1 MQASD
6 FTTNSPGALRPVGA
20 GLVGFVP
27 IPVPRSLQLPPRLEI
42 LASEAERVIGRLGGM
57 LHGGGS
63 PLNPHLVGRP
73 LLRREAIE
81 SSRIEGTFTTPEQ
94 LALLESEEG
103 EPTDA
108 SDDTREVQ
116 SYLVALQWAMREL
129 PRLPIS
135 QRMIRGI
142 HERLMR
148 GVRGDSEKPGEFRT
162 IQNFIGTSQDPAK
175 ARFVPPPP
183 DELPALLKDLEA
195 FIHEPT
201 EQRHYS
207 RLIRLALMHYQ
218 FETIHPFQDGN
229 GRVGRIL
236 IPVALC
242 SEQPEDPP
250 LYLSSYFEER
260 RTDYYDLML
269 AVSQRGE
276 FAAWIEFFL
285 IGVRENTLA
294 CIDVANK
301 LFALR
306 QDYMARGQAERWP
319 APLFKLLDALFES
332 PVLTI
337 RRVEALTGVSTPT
350 ASDYIKRLEAAGTIF
365 EATGKARNRRYLAPG
380 ILNAVHQRKPK
391 A

>member
-6 FTTNSPGALRPVGA
+6 FTDDCPGLLRSVGA
-20 GLVGFVP
+20 GLDAFVP
-27 IPVPRSLQLPPRLEI
+27 DPVPRRLLLPPRLEI
-42 LASEAERVIGRLGGM
+42 LASEAERLIGRFGGM

-94 LALLESEEG
+94 LALLDSEDG
-103 EPTDA
+103 EVSEA

-116 SYLVALQWAMREL
+116 NYLLALDWAMQEL

-148 GVRGDSEKPGEFRT
+148 GVRGDRERPGDFRT
-162 IQNFIGTSQDPAK
+162 VQNFIGRSQNPAK
-175 ARFVPPPP
+175 ARFVPPPVE
-183 DELPALLKDLEA
+183 ELPRLLKDLEE
-195 FIHEPT
+195 FIHEPAA
-201 EQRHYS
+201 ERQYS
-207 RLIRLALMHYQ
+207 RLIRLALVHFQ

-236 IPVALC
+236 IPLLIC
-242 SEQPEDPP
+242 SEQPDDPP
-250 LYLSSYFEER
+250 LYLSPYFEAR
-260 RTDYYDLML
+260 RNDYYDSML
-269 AVSQRGE
+269 AVSQRGA
-276 FAAWIEFFL
+276 FADWIEFFL
-285 IGVRENTLA
+285 TGVQDSTLA
-294 CIDVANK
+294 SIEVANA
-301 LFALR
+301 LFVIR
-306 QDYMARGQAERWP
+306 QEYLTKAQSKRWP
-319 APLFKLLDALFES
+319 GGLLKVIDALFEA

-337 RRVEALTGVSTPT
+337 RRVETLAEVSTPT
-350 ASDYIKRLEAAGTIF
+350 ASDYLKRLEAADIVS
-365 EATGKARNRRYLAPG
+365 EVTGKARNRKYMAVRL
-380 ILNAVHQRKPK
+380 LNAVHRRKPK